1 MLRASVLTSKV
12 AELEALDRAALA
24 ARWEA
29 LMKRPPPKASSSVFL
44 LRALSYELQSKHA
57 PDLSKT
63 DIRALKASSG
73 KVSSSAVEHTMDDTE
88 EHAATKTPNTKP
100 KPRRKSP
107 ARVAL
112 VPGAR
117 LVREWN
123 GQAYTVSVIKEG
135 FVYKDR
141 TWNSL
146 SAIAKDITGAHWSGP
161 RFFGL
166 DKAA

>member
-1 MLRASVLTSKV
+1 MRRASKIASEV
-12 AELEALDRAALA
+12 AELETLDRVALA
-24 ARWEA
+24 AQWEA
-29 LMKRPPPKASSSVFL
+29 LMKRSPPKACSRVFL

-63 DIRALKASSG
+63 DMRALKASLG
-73 KVSSSAVEHTMDDTE
+73 KVPSSAVENDRE
-88 EHAATKTPNTKP
+88 EDAATTTPNAKT
-100 KPRRKSP
+100 KPRRKAP
-107 ARVAL
+107 ARLAL

-141 TWNSL
+141 TWSSL

>member
-1 MLRASVLTSKV
+1 MRRARNIASEV
-12 AELEALDRAALA
+12 AELETLDRAALA
-24 ARWEA
+24 ARWKA
-29 LMKRPPPKASSSVFL
+29 LMKRPPPKASSRVFL
-44 LRALSYELQSKHA
+44 LRALSYELQSRHAPKLNKADLKALKASLHKA
-57 PDLSKT
+57 PDLSSNHAAAETQLDSDTMEPKPEPG
-63 DIRALKASSG
+63 RQ
-73 KVSSSAVEHTMDDTE
+73 SSA
-88 EHAATKTPNTKP
+88 
-100 KPRRKSP
+100 
-107 ARVAL
+107 RVTL

-117 LVREWN
+117 LIREWN

-141 TWNSL
+141 TWSSL